1 MTLLMD
7 TTATRLVRLH
17 LADPDNGSPLLSD
30 DDLHALYESVGG
42 NTARTIAA
50 ALRVIA
56 ASEVLVSKKIR
67 TQDLSTDGPAVAAEL
82 RAQAKWW
89 DDKAD
94 AEDNDGD
101 ADGYVGYV
109 PGTPTGHREA
119 EEWRHTT
126 GGGWQWWG

>member
-1 MTLLMD
+1 MALLMD
-7 TTATRLVRLH
+7 DTTLRLVRLH
-17 LADPDNGSPLLSD
+17 LADPDNGSPLLSNN
-30 DDLHALYESVGG
+30 DLHALYESVDG
-42 NTARTIAA
+42 NQARTIAA

-101 ADGYVGYV
+101 PDGYVGYV
-109 PGTPTGHREA
+109 ACGPAPRA
-119 EEWRHTT
+119 EGVEHRHTT

>member
-1 MTLLMD
+1 MALLMD
-7 TTATRLVRLH
+7 DTTLRLVRLN
-17 LADPDNGSPLLSD
+17 LADPDNGSPLLSN
-30 DDLHALYESVGG
+30 DDLHALYTSVGG
-42 NTARTIAA
+42 NQARTIAA

-94 AEDNDGD
+94 AEDNDGTP
-101 ADGYVGYV
+101 DGYVGYV
-109 PGTPTGHREA
+109 AGTAGTHVEGV
-119 EEWRHTT
+119 EWRYSR

>member
-1 MTLLMD
+1 MALLMD
-7 TTATRLVRLH
+7 DTTLRLVRLN
-17 LADPDNGSPLLSD
+17 LADPDNGSPLLSN

-42 NTARTIAA
+42 NQARTIAA

-101 ADGYVGYV
+101 PDGYVGYV
-109 PGTPTGHREA
+109 AGTAGTRA
-119 EEWRHTT
+119 EGVEHRHTT
-126 GGGWQWWG
+126 GGGWQW